1 MSGAIETNATSTLRS
16 PQDSITARKATTSMS
31 QTRYPQLASTMS
43 RLGTE
48 TAFSVLARAKE
59 LERAGKNIIHLEIG
73 ETVFDTTLNIV
84 EADKRALDQGVTS
97 YVPSAG
103 ILEARESIAQ
113 EVSKTRGVHVSAEQI
128 VITPGAKPIMF
139 FGITALCE
147 PGDEV
152 LYPDPGFPIY
162 ESMIRFVGAKP
173 VPLSLRAENQFRL
186 DIDELESKISSRT
199 KLVIINSPQN
209 PTGGMLTPGDID
221 RIAALLA
228 DRSLYVLSDE
238 IYGRIV
244 YGETEQTSIVS
255 RPGMAEKTIILD
267 GFSKTYAMTGWRL
280 GYGVMNTEL
289 AAAIAQLQTNS
300 TSCTAAFVQMA
311 GIEALTGPQNEVD
324 VFVNEF
330 RHRRNV
336 LVDGLNSIEG
346 VDCQKPAG
354 AFYVFPQLKGF
365 RLSAD
370 EIATRLLD
378 DAGVAVLS
386 GTAFG
391 TVGSDSLR
399 LSFAN
404 SVENLEQAIDRIK
417 DCLDQLR

>member
-1 MSGAIETNATSTLRS
+1 MPN
-16 PQDSITARKATTSMS
+16 
-31 QTRYPQLASTMS
+31 TRYPNLASTMS

-59 LERAGKNIIHLEIG
+59 LERNGQDIIHLEIG
-73 ETVFDTTLNIV
+73 EPDFDTPVNIV
-84 EADKRALDQGVTS
+84 EAAKRALDQGFTN

-113 EVSKTRGVHVSAEQI
+113 EVSTTRGIQISADQV
-128 VITPGAKPIMF
+128 VITPGAKPIMY

-173 VPLSLRAENQFRL
+173 VPLPLRGSNQFRL
-186 DIDELESKISSRT
+186 DVDELEEKLSDRT
-199 KLVIINSPQN
+199 KLVILNSPQN
-209 PTGGMLTPGDID
+209 PTGGMLTPEDID

-244 YGETEQTSIVS
+244 YGEVEQTSIAS
-255 RPGMAEKTIILD
+255 RPDMAEKTIILD

-311 GIEALTGPQNEVD
+311 GIEALRGPQDKVAG
-324 VFVNEF
+324 FVNEF
-330 RHRRNV
+330 RHRRDV

-346 VDCQKPAG
+346 VDCQRPAG
-354 AFYVFPQLKGF
+354 AFYVFPQLHGF
-365 RLSAD
+365 RVTAD
-370 EIATRLLD
+370 EIATRLLE

-391 TVGSDSLR
+391 KVGSDSLR

-404 SVENLEQAIDRIK
+404 SVENLDLAIVRIK
-417 DCLDQLR
+417 ALLDQLR

>member
-1 MSGAIETNATSTLRS
+1 MPN
-16 PQDSITARKATTSMS
+16 
-31 QTRYPQLASTMS
+31 TRYPNLASTMS

-59 LERAGKNIIHLEIG
+59 LERNGQDVIHLEIG
-73 ETVFDTTLNIV
+73 EPDFDTPVNIV
-84 EADKRALDQGVTS
+84 EAAKRALDQGFTN

-113 EVSKTRGVHVSAEQI
+113 EVSTTRGIQISADQV
-128 VITPGAKPIMF
+128 VITPGAKPIMY

-173 VPLSLRAENQFRL
+173 VPLPLRGSNQFRL
-186 DIDELESKISSRT
+186 DVDELEEKLSDRT
-199 KLVIINSPQN
+199 KLVILNSPQN
-209 PTGGMLTPGDID
+209 PTGGMLTPEDID
-221 RIAALLA
+221 RIAAVLA

-244 YGETEQTSIVS
+244 YGEVEQTSIAS
-255 RPGMAEKTIILD
+255 RPDMAEKTIILD

-311 GIEALTGPQNEVD
+311 GIEALRGPQDKVAG
-324 VFVNEF
+324 FVNEF
-330 RHRRNV
+330 RHRRDV

-346 VDCQKPAG
+346 VDCQRPAG
-354 AFYVFPQLKGF
+354 AFYVFPQLHGF
-365 RLSAD
+365 RVTAD
-370 EIATRLLD
+370 EIATRLLE

-391 TVGSDSLR
+391 KVGSDSLR

-404 SVENLEQAIDRIK
+404 SVENLDLAIVRIK
-417 DCLDQLR
+417 ALLDQLR